1 MAVVYSTFTQDFSYT
16 VEIKKNLESIR
27 LTEKYLKVLLI
38 LNNCLT
44 SIRFLKSV
52 LQSFCENLFRE

>member
-16 VEIKKNLESIR
+16 VEIKNLESIR

-38 LNNCLT
+38 LNNCDLHHVSEICVT
-44 SIRFLKSV
+44 EL
-52 LQSFCENLFRE
+52 L